1 MAPGVT
7 KVDNGGPLTTHS
19 AGKFQITTAGPYF
32 TSGEIKFS
40 VLRRLFKEETSGEV
54 KASELRRVTSTSETN
69 PIVPDS
75 TQNAQISTENNL
87 SMSQF
92 RGSVKRYYADS
103 ISDGDQV
110 HLNHYDGNNGIDW
123 SNGGT
128 GGADGSAANNNLSK
142 NIQKF
147 VHWLNLAYSS
157 DNDGGDGGSVES
169 KNGTGLGKIPA
180 MSLEPAISG
189 GAYGVYNL
197 QLNVSGKI
205 YGAAGR
211 GGYKN
216 QTNNEDTRRGKAGG
230 TALKI
235 SHSGSTT
242 VVYVENGARIHGGG
256 GGGEQGKMGED
267 GERGQCIRKVFTTVS
282 GSCGGGVPS
291 CPTDYTRVS
300 TSTEVCSTS
309 QENCRWIDADDPDEP
324 GHEDGSG
331 KRCDTVEV
339 YRIIAECQA
348 NMGEP
353 GPEPIRGVGGKGGDG
368 AGWLDGQYRSNGRE
382 GELGTQNELPDC
394 PGDTIPSDRVAAG
407 DGGRGGNG
415 GAPGRAGQ
423 FTTSSDRGGSG
434 GAAICGNNFSV
445 EGNKNSKT
453 LKVRYD
459 GSCIGETSEN
469 AGSPP
474 GLPGIEID
482 EEPTYVRFR
491 GTGGVRSILVTAPN
505 GGFANF
511 GIKYKWDD
519 SRSSDGRHL
528 DFFDFQQTIFERKGE
543 KGSMSRRFDNDIGTG
558 EYPIIWGELHPR
570 NQSSSDPGYPKVS
583 KTLMDPRMRDQALK
597 LLDLPRDTNIEEMNV
612 LGLVDND
619 GDDAN
624 GAILI
629 YKDSEVPYPPAT
641 IKYKLTST
649 LENPITNVSGSND
662 RGDPLF
668 NIPNDF
674 PAPGQS
680 KTYTYSWRPVKYT
693 PIKYFIT
700 ATGPGG
706 TSKVEFTV
714 I

>member
-19 AGKFQITTAGPYF
+19 AGKFEITTAGPYF

-157 DNDGGDGGSVES
+157 DNDGGDGGSSES

-216 QTNNEDTRRGKAGG
+216 QTNNTDTRRGKAGG

-256 GGGEQGKMGED
+256 GGAEQGEMGED
-267 GERGQCIRKVFTTVS
+267 GERGQCIRKVYQTVS
-282 GSCGGGVPS
+282 GGCGGGTPS
-291 CPTDYTRVS
+291 CPTDYTRVEAS
-300 TSTEVCSTS
+300 T
-309 QENCRWIDADDPDEP
+309 
-324 GHEDGSG
+324 G
-331 KRCDTVEV
+331 KC
-339 YRIIAECQA
+339 
-348 NMGEP
+348 
-353 GPEPIRGVGGKGGDG
+353 
-368 AGWLDGQYRSNGRE
+368 
-382 GELGTQNELPDC
+382 GT
-394 PGDTIPSDRVAAG
+394 A
-407 DGGRGGNG
+407 
-415 GAPGRAGQ
+415 
-423 FTTSSDRGGSG
+423 
-434 GAAICGNNFSV
+434 
-445 EGNKNSKT
+445 
-453 LKVRYD
+453 
-459 GSCIGETSEN
+459 
-469 AGSPP
+469 
-474 GLPGIEID
+474 
-482 EEPTYVRFR
+482 
-491 GTGGVRSILVTAPN
+491 
-505 GGFANF
+505 
-511 GIKYKWDD
+511 
-519 SRSSDGRHL
+519 SRQL
-528 DFFDFQQTIFERKGE
+528 
-543 KGSMSRRFDNDIGTG
+543 
-558 EYPIIWGELHPR
+558 
-570 NQSSSDPGYPKVS
+570 
-583 KTLMDPRMRDQALK
+583 
-597 LLDLPRDTNIEEMNV
+597 
-612 LGLVDND
+612 
-619 GDDAN
+619 
-624 GAILI
+624 
-629 YKDSEVPYPPAT
+629 
-641 IKYKLTST
+641 
-649 LENPITNVSGSND
+649 
-662 RGDPLF
+662 
-668 NIPNDF
+668 
-674 PAPGQS
+674 
-680 KTYTYSWRPVKYT
+680 
-693 PIKYFIT
+693 
-700 ATGPGG
+700 
-706 TSKVEFTV
+706 
-714 I
+714 

>member
-7 KVDNGGPLTTHS
+7 KVSNGGPLTTHS
-19 AGKFQITTAGPYF
+19 AGKFQVTTAGPYF

-40 VLRRLFKEETSGEV
+40 VLRSLFKEETSGAV

-128 GGADGSAANNNLSK
+128 SGADGSAANNNLSK

-147 VHWLNLAYSS
+147 VHWLNTAYSS
-157 DNDGGDGGSVES
+157 DNDGGDGGSAEN

-216 QTNNEDTRRGKAGG
+216 QTNNTDTRRGKAGG

-256 GGGEQGKMGED
+256 GGAEQGEMGAD
-267 GERGQCIRKVFTTVS
+267 GKRGQCIRKVFTTIS
-282 GSCGGGVPS
+282 GGCGGGTPS

-300 TSTEVCSTS
+300 NSTS
-309 QENCRWIDADDPDEP
+309 KCGTAQSNCRRQRGGATICDEVDLY
-324 GHEDGSG
+324 E
-331 KRCDTVEV
+331 TTIV
-339 YRIIAECQA
+339 CQG
-348 NMGEP
+348 NIGEP

-368 AGWLDGQYRSNGRE
+368 AGWLDGQYRSNGRN
-382 GELGTQNELPDC
+382 GEFGTLNIFPDC
-394 PGDTIPSDRVAAG
+394 PGDMIPSGRVAAG

-423 FTTSSDRGGSG
+423 YTTSPDRGGSG

-445 EGNKNSKT
+445 QGNKNSKT

-474 GLPGIEID
+474 GLPGLSLEQ
-482 EEPTYVRFR
+482 EPSYVRFK
-491 GTGGVRSILVTAPN
+491 GVGGVTDILVTAP
-505 GGFANF
+505 GGQKTSF
-511 GIKYKWDD
+511 GVKYEWRDLTGTGD
-519 SRSSDGRHL
+519 VHL
-528 DFFDFQQTIFERKGE
+528 DQFRFQGKDY
-543 KGSMSRRFDNDIGTG
+543 KRRGTDG
-558 EYPIIWGELHPR
+558 DTQENYNLLTGIYPIEWTNLNDDNTAGNNPYPR
-570 NQSSSDPGYPKVS
+570 VS
-583 KTLMDPRMRDQALK
+583 ITLMDPQMRSGALGR
-597 LLDLPRDTNIEEMNV
+597 LGLSRNGNIEEMNV
-612 LGLVDND
+612 LGLRDSD
-619 GDDAN
+619 GNDAN
-624 GAILI
+624 GAIMI
-629 YKDSEVPYPPAT
+629 YKGNTSTPYPPAT
-641 IKYKLTST
+641 IKYKLTSD
-649 LENPITNVSGSND
+649 LDNPITNVTGSSD

-674 PAPGQS
+674 PAPGQE
-680 KTYTYSWRPVKYT
+680 KIYTYSWRPVKYT
-693 PIKYFIT
+693 PIKYTIT

-706 TSKVEFTV
+706 TSKIEFTIV
-714 I
+714 

>member
-7 KVDNGGPLTTHS
+7 KVSNGGPLTTHS

-40 VLRRLFKEETSGEV
+40 VLRRLFKEQTSGAV
-54 KASELRRVTSTSETN
+54 KASQLRRVTSTSETN

-147 VHWLNLAYSS
+147 VHWMNLAYSS
-157 DNDGGDGGSVES
+157 DNDGGDGGSAES

-216 QTNNEDTRRGKAGG
+216 QTNNTDTRRGKAGG

-256 GGGEQGKMGED
+256 GGGEQGKMGDD

-291 CPTDYTRVS
+291 CPTDYTRVR
-300 TSTEVCSTS
+300 TSTVECGTS
-309 QENCRWIDADDPDEP
+309 ESNCRWQGRRQVCDEVTLTRIDA
-324 GHEDGSG
+324 
-331 KRCDTVEV
+331 V
-339 YRIIAECQA
+339 CQA

-382 GELGTQNELPDC
+382 GELGTQNVLPDC
-394 PGDTIPSDRVAAG
+394 PGDTIPSDRKAAG

-423 FTTSSDRGGSG
+423 FTTSPDRGGSG

-474 GLPGIEID
+474 GLPGIEIV

-511 GIKYKWDD
+511 GIKYAWDD
-519 SRSSDGRHL
+519 ASSYDLHL
-528 DFFDFQQTIFERKGE
+528 NYFDFQQTIFEQDGE
-543 KGSMSRRFDNDIGTG
+543 KDSMSRRFDNDLGTG
-558 EYPIIWGELHPR
+558 EYPIIWNGLHPR
-570 NQSSSDPGYPKVS
+570 NSASGKDYPKVS
-583 KTLMDPRMRDQALK
+583 KTLMDPDLRSSALK
-597 LLDLPRDTNIEEMNV
+597 TLGLNRETNIEEMNV
-612 LGLVDND
+612 LGLMDED
-619 GDDAN
+619 GKDAN
-624 GAILI
+624 GAIMI
-629 YKDSEVPYPPAT
+629 YKDSKVPYPPAR

-649 LENPITNVSGSND
+649 LENPITNVTGSND

-693 PIKYFIT
+693 PIKYTIT

-714 I
+714 V